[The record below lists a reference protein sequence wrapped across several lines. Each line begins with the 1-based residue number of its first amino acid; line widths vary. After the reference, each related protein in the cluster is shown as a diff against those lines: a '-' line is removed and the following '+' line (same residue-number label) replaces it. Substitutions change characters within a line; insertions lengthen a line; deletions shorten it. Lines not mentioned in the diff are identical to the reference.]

1 LTDGI
6 LLADKPSGLTSFQ
19 SLASVKRSLGTGRVG
34 HTGTLD
40 RFASGLLVVMC
51 GRCTR
56 LAPLAESLDKEY
68 LARIR
73 FGTGTDTL
81 DPEGAVI
88 AEGPVPDR
96 SSLEAA
102 LPGFLGEILQAPPAY
117 SAVHVGGR
125 RAHERAR
132 AGEAVAPAERPVR
145 VARLDLV
152 SWEPPDAV
160 LAVACSRGTYV
171 RSLARDIAAR
181 LGTCAHVAELRRTR
195 VGDFRVEEAVA
206 PDAFQPDRD
215 LRNPRVLFERCPPLR
230 MLEFDADRAGLL
242 AAGTPP
248 SDEWF
253 AGPVPPDGLFG
264 AFRID
269 GDLIALVER
278 EGGRWRCR
286 AVFAGGPA

>member
-1 LTDGI
+1 MV
-6 LLADKPSGLTSFQ
+6 LLDKPSGLTSFQ
-19 SLASVKRSLGTGRVG
+19 ALSSIKRALGTGSVG

-56 LAPLAESLDKEY
+56 LAALAESLDKEY

-81 DPEGAVI
+81 DPEGAVV
-88 AEGPVPDR
+88 AEGPIPDR
-96 SSLEAA
+96 TALEAA
-102 LPGFLGEILQAPPAY
+102 LPAFLGELRQAPPAY

-125 RAHERAR
+125 RAHELAR
-132 AGEAVAPAERPVR
+132 SGRPVEPAERLVR
-145 VARLDLV
+145 ITRLDLV
-152 SWEPPDAV
+152 SWDPPDAV

-206 PDAFQPDRD
+206 PDAFEPARD
-215 LRNPRVLFERCPPLR
+215 LWNPRVLFERCPPLR
-230 MLEFDADRAGLL
+230 MLEVDADRAGML
-242 AAGTPP
+242 AAGTLP
-248 SDEWF
+248 SDAWF
-253 AGPVPPDGLFG
+253 PGPVPTDGLYG
-264 AFRID
+264 AFRA
-269 GDLIALVER
+269 GAELVALVER
-278 EGGRWRCR
+278 ERGRWRCR
-286 AVFAGGPA
+286 AVFAGGAP